1 MKEKRAFHKEKI
13 LAHKQKLE
21 MLQQE
26 EPTLHAKIKKS
37 NLVESQK
44 EDIEDAFKEV
54 VLPKKRKIEDLY
66 KKKFKKIKDDEHYIP
81 YVPVDRHT
89 EEG

>member
-13 LAHKQKLE
+13 LSHKQKLE

-26 EPTLHAKIKKS
+26 TPALSKTKTS
-37 NLVESQK
+37 NLVQSQK

-54 VLPKKRKIEDLY
+54 VLPKKRRIEDLY
-66 KKKFKKIKDDEHYIP
+66 KRKVKKVKDDEHYIP